1 MSDRGMK
8 KWNPYASLPE
18 HMPAVR
24 QTTNKRYKQTKPL
37 ISSEEA
43 EIINYHLVNY
53 HGEEVV
59 ITYFR
64 NDEIQEVTTT
74 IKKISPENREIVLP
88 DRSKIKFNELLGI
101 KDLEK

>member
-18 HMPAVR
+18 HMPAVKKA
-24 QTTNKRYKQTKPL
+24 QQKKYKVAKPL

-43 EIINYHLVNY
+43 NEINYHLVNY

-59 ITYFR
+59 ITYYR
-64 NDEIQEVTTT
+64 NDEIQEIITT

-101 KDLEK
+101 KDSEK

>member
-8 KWNPYASLPE
+8 KWNAYKTLE
-18 HMPAVR
+18 DHMPAVQR
-24 QTTNKRYKQTKPL
+24 TVDKRYKVNKPQ

-59 ITYFR
+59 ITYYE
-64 NDEIQEVTTT
+64 NNEIHEISTT
-74 IKKISPENREIVLP
+74 IKKIVPENREIVLP
-88 DRSKIKFNELLGI
+88 DKSKIKFINLLGI
-101 KDLEK
+101 KEKD

>member
-24 QTTNKRYKQTKPL
+24 KAQQENYKVNKPL

-43 EIINYHLVNY
+43 DEINYHLVNY
-53 HGEEVV
+53 AGEEVI
-59 ITYFR
+59 ITYYR
-64 NDEIQEVTTT
+64 DNEIKEIVTT
-74 IKKISPENREIVLP
+74 IKKISAENRELILP
-88 DRSKIKFNELLGI
+88 DRSKIKFKELLGI
-101 KDLEK
+101 KNKD

>member
-24 QTTNKRYKQTKPL
+24 KAQQENYKVNKPL

-43 EIINYHLVNY
+43 DEINYHLVNY
-53 HGEEVV
+53 AGEEVI
-59 ITYFR
+59 ITYYR
-64 NDEIQEVTTT
+64 DNEIKEITTI
-74 IKKISPENREIVLP
+74 IKKISAENRELILP
-88 DRSKIKFNELLGI
+88 DRSKIKFKELLGI
-101 KDLEK
+101 KNKD

>member
-8 KWNPYASLPE
+8 KWNAYKTLE
-18 HMPAVR
+18 DHMPAVQR
-24 QTTNKRYKQTKPL
+24 TVDSRYKVNKPQ

-59 ITYFR
+59 ITYYE
-64 NDEIQEVTTT
+64 NNEIHEISTT
-74 IKKISPENREIVLP
+74 IKKIVPENREIVLP
-88 DRSKIKFNELLGI
+88 DKSKIKFINLLGI
-101 KDLEK
+101 KEKD